1 MKLFR
6 RFPLPRRRIGIVAP
20 TVALLL
26 IVIIGVTALAI
37 DGGMLLMDRREVRSA
52 ADAAALAAAIDL
64 FQNYDQNKGKDPN
77 GTAATSATDT
87 AKDNGYTDGANG
99 VTVKVNIPP
108 QSGTYNGLDG
118 YAEVI
123 ITMQQQRFFSAIW
136 GSGKIPVTGRAVAR
150 GTKTP
155 KANGIIVLDP
165 TSSNSLTTTNSAN
178 ITVQQG
184 NIVVDSNSS
193 SGGTISNTGNIKAV
207 ELDFS
212 GNPGYGSSGSGQF
225 TATSGN
231 ILSSQTPTP
240 DPLASLPPPTQPTQ
254 VGNNV
259 NISGLPSLGGS
270 VPGFPTPGDLNGWTL
285 PPGTYQNGIHITDNI
300 SAHTYTLQSGIFYF
314 KGNGLTLS
322 GNAAIKSDPNG
333 VMLYFHDG
341 GLSITANGPVNLSP
355 LQSGTY
361 ANMTIYEDR
370 SDTSQDSITGQT
382 NGSLNITGTVY
393 TPAAK
398 FTLTGSGG
406 NYAIGSQYIVYQLVV
421 TGSGN
426 FNVLYNG
433 PNIAPNRHL
442 YLVE

>member
-1 MKLFR
+1 MKLLR
-6 RFPLPRRRIGIVAP
+6 VLAPPRRRVGIVAP
-20 TVALLL
+20 TVALLMTV
-26 IVIIGVTALAI
+26 IVGVVAIAI
-37 DGGMLLMDRREVRSA
+37 DGGLLMMDRREVRSA

-64 FQNYDQNKGKDPN
+64 YQNYDQNKGKDPS
-77 GTAATSATDT
+77 GTAATSAKDT
-87 AKDNGYTDGANG
+87 AQDNGYVDGVNG

-108 QSGTYNGLDG
+108 QSGTYVAQDG

-136 GSGKIPVTGRAVAR
+136 GSAKIPVSGRAVAQ

-165 TSSNSLTTTNSAN
+165 AGSNDLTTTNTAN
-178 ITVQQG
+178 IIVQHA
-184 NIVVDSNSS
+184 NIVVDSSDS
-193 SGGTISNTGNIKAV
+193 KGGSISNSGNIQAV

-212 GNPGYGSSGSGQF
+212 GNPGYNTSGSGQF
-225 TATSGN
+225 IATSNN
-231 ILSSQTPTP
+231 ILSKQTPTP
-240 DPLASLPPPTQPTQ
+240 DPLASLPPPAQPVQ

-259 NISGLPSLGGS
+259 NISGIPPGGS
-270 VPGFPTPGDLNGWTL
+270 VPGWATPGDPNGWTL
-285 PPGTYQNGIHITDNI
+285 PAGTYQNGINISDNN

-314 KGNGLTLS
+314 KGNGLSLT
-322 GNAAIKSDPNG
+322 GNANIKSDPNG

-341 GLSITANGPVNLSP
+341 GLSITAGGAVNLSP
-355 LQSGTY
+355 LQSGPY
-361 ANMTIYEDR
+361 ANVTIYEDR
-370 SDTSQDSITGQT
+370 SNTSQDSITGQST
-382 NGSLNITGTVY
+382 GSLNISGTVY

-406 NYAIGSQYIVYQLVV
+406 NYAIGSQYIVFQLVV
-421 TGSGN
+421 TGSGS

-433 PNIAPNRHL
+433 PNSAPNRNL